1 MIRYQSP
8 IEHDFFDSV
17 LKIALV
23 SILIVMAVDYFF
35 TRFFVIRSL
44 IVNSSVLAAIL
55 LALVMRRQGYFIA
68 AVLCMGFLIIAAMFY
83 QSIEAD
89 NITTSSMAVVMVV
102 GFGFS
107 ILLKRHLPLFIHLI
121 VLIGMTVI
129 FGWIAAHPQR
139 YGELDAGDIIV
150 AGITYVVLYVVI
162 AYSAWKLRRRYDQA
176 LEMLVDANDELVS
189 KANEIEAQNEELV
202 QSQESLHQLNNRL
215 ESMVA
220 ARTAE
225 VTRKNETLIRY
236 AYANAHHLRGPV
248 ARALGLIQ
256 LSRIDSALDC
266 PYILQKVEEQ
276 VAEIDA
282 VVKDINRELDI
293 S

>member
-1 MIRYQSP
+1 MIRYQRP
-8 IEHDFFDSV
+8 IEYDFFDSI

-23 SILIVMAVDYFF
+23 SILVVMAVDYFF

-55 LALVMRRQGYFIA
+55 LAFAMRRRGYFIS

-83 QSIEAD
+83 QSLEAD

-107 ILLKRHLPLFIHLI
+107 ILLKRRLPLLIHLV
-121 VLIGMTVI
+121 VLTGMAGI
-129 FGWIAAHPQR
+129 FGWIAAHPQQ
-139 YGELDAGDIIV
+139 YGKVDASDIIV

-162 AYSAWKLRRRYDQA
+162 AYSAWKLRQRYDQT
-176 LEMLVDANDELVS
+176 LEMLVQANDELVS
-189 KANEIEAQNEELV
+189 KANEIEAQNEELL
-202 QSQESLHQLNNRL
+202 QSQESLYQLNNRL
-215 ESMVA
+215 ESIVA
-220 ARTAE
+220 VRTAE
-225 VTRKNETLIRY
+225 VTRQNEILLRY

-256 LSRIDSALDC
+256 LSRMDSALDC
-266 PYILQKVEEQ
+266 PFILQKVEEQ
-276 VAEIDA
+276 VSEIDA
-282 VVKDINRELDI
+282 VIQGINRDLQ
-293 S
+293 SQ